1 MPSVSGCG
9 GRSRAYNWG
18 MDADKS
24 GPSLITRMVAVLVLV
39 VAGLLLLKVV
49 IGIVAGLF
57 WIAMIVV
64 ALLAVL
70 WAWSTLR
77 T

>member
-1 MPSVSGCG
+1 
-9 GRSRAYNWG
+9 
-18 MDADKS
+18 MDAEKQGS
-24 GPSLITRMVAVLVLV
+24 SLIMRMVAVLVLV

-57 WIAMIVV
+57 WVLMIVFALV
-64 ALLAVL
+64 AVF

-77 T
+77 S

>member
-1 MPSVSGCG
+1 
-9 GRSRAYNWG
+9 

-24 GPSLITRMVAVLVLV
+24 GPSLITRMAAVLVLV
-39 VAGLLLLKVV
+39 IAGLLLLKVV

-57 WIAMIVV
+57 WIAVIVA

-77 T
+77 S

>member
-1 MPSVSGCG
+1 
-9 GRSRAYNWG
+9 
-18 MDADKS
+18 MDAEKS

-39 VAGLLLLKVV
+39 VVGLLLLRVV

-57 WIAMIVV
+57 WFAMVVV
-64 ALLAVL
+64 ALLAVF

-77 T
+77 S

>member
-1 MPSVSGCG
+1 
-9 GRSRAYNWG
+9 
-18 MDADKS
+18 MDTDNKGA
-24 GPSLITRMVAVLVLV
+24 SLLMRMVAVLVLA

-57 WIAMIVV
+57 WVLVVVV
-64 ALLAVL
+64 AVLAVF

-77 T
+77 S

>member
-1 MPSVSGCG
+1 
-9 GRSRAYNWG
+9 
-18 MDADKS
+18 MDAEKS
-24 GPSLITRMVAVLVLV
+24 GPSLIMRIVAVLVLAF
-39 VAGLLLLKVV
+39 AGLILLKVV

-57 WIAMIVV
+57 WILLIVA